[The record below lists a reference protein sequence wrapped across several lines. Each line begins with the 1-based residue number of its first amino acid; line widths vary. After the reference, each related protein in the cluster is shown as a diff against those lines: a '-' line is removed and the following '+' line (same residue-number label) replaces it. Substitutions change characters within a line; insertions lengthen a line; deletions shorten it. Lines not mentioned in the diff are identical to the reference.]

1 MKELDN
7 YYGIASLME
16 LPVNKVLNLE
26 RRLLKRLEKELKR

>member
-16 LPVNKVLNLE
+16 IPVNKVLKLE